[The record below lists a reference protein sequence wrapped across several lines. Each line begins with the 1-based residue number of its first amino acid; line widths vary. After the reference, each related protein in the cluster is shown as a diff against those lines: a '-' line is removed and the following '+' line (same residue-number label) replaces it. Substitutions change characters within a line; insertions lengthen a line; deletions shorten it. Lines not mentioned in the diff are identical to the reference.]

1 MPMKCLELC
10 TVHYEHNVHH
20 PTEMTTELGINI
32 SWKSVNIH
40 KKKEKSAGL
49 VIRMSR
55 VVNIIHLFLC
65 KITCDVQTCAFRVY
79 ID

>member
-32 SWKSVNIH
+32 S
-40 KKKEKSAGL
+40 
-49 VIRMSR
+49 
-55 VVNIIHLFLC
+55 
-65 KITCDVQTCAFRVY
+65 
-79 ID
+79 